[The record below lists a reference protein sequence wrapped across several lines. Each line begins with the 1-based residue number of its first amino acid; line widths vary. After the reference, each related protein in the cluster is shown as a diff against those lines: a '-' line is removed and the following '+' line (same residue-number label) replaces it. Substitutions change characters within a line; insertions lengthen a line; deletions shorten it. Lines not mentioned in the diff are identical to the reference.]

1 MADRSE
7 GGREE
12 GELLGLVA
20 GRKKRKRKSTL
31 VTVDGHA
38 VLKLNN
44 YSLEDGEPTLTAAVA
59 AGLAAPERPPAAVST
74 YGFFCRSATQRVVV
88 VALPF
93 DERMAA
99 LGQRWRSC
107 PATERRRSEQTS
119 AAHC

>member
-1 MADRSE
+1 MQLQAR
-7 GGREE
+7 
-12 GELLGLVA
+12 LL
-20 GRKKRKRKSTL
+20 
-31 VTVDGHA
+31 
-38 VLKLNN
+38 
-44 YSLEDGEPTLTAAVA
+44 
-59 AGLAAPERPPAAVST
+59 
-74 YGFFCRSATQRVVV
+74 V